1 MARRLPPLNALVVF
15 EAAARHLSFTRASE
29 ELHVTQA
36 AVSHQI
42 KSLEDHLGIVL
53 FHRLGR
59 GQGLTLTDSGR
70 KYLPAVSAAL
80 EMIRT
85 STEALSREWRK
96 RVLNITTLDSFGS
109 LWLLSRLGRFMRGHA
124 DTDVRITSAELE
136 GDALSKGLADIE
148 IRYGVGHWGADLN
161 AVRFLTESVFPVCSP
176 QLLDGPHPLREPA
189 DLRYHTLLHD
199 VMATGWREWLDAAG
213 VVGVDAERG
222 PGFNHSNLVIQAA
235 QMGEGVALGRGAL
248 VLDALLKGTLVKPF
262 ALVQPS
268 PYAYF
273 VVTSAKSSS
282 DPIVTAFR
290 DWLVEEGAASQRELD
305 RIADCGDREEKHQS
319 PAGMALSSPG

>member
-80 EMIRT
+80 DLIRT
-85 STEALSREWRK
+85 NTEALSREWRK

-109 LWLLSRLGRFMRGHA
+109 LWLLSRLGRFMRGHP
-124 DTDVRITSAELE
+124 DTDARITSAELE
-136 GDALSKGLADIE
+136 GDSLSKGLADIE
-148 IRYGVGHWGADLN
+148 IRYGLGNWPDVH
-161 AVRFLTESVFPVCSP
+161 AVRILTETVFPVCSP
-176 QLLDGPHPLREPA
+176 QLLEGPHPLREAA
-189 DLRYHTLLHD
+189 DLRHHTLLHD

-213 VVGVDAERG
+213 VEGVDPERG

-248 VLDALLKGTLVKPF
+248 VLDALSKGTLVRPF
-262 ALVQPS
+262 ALAQPS
-268 PYAYF
+268 PYAYY
-273 VVTSAKSSS
+273 VVTSTKASTDS
-282 DPIVTAFR
+282 IAMACR
-290 DWLVEEGAASQRELD
+290 DWLIEEGAASQRELD
-305 RIADCGDREEKHQS
+305 RLAGPGDRAEAHQAPADC
-319 PAGMALSSPG
+319 ALSSQG